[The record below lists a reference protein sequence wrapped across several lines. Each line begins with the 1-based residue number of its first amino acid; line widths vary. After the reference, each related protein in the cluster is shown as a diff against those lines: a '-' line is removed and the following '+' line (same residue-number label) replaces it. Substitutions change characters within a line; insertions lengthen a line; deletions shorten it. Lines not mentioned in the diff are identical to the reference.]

1 MENSIALPV
10 FSEVDATCSTPRCF
24 VVHPKG
30 HHEVSAYPFTCA
42 TLTGLRDAYDD
53 MRKKGEFSGTWYATL
68 FFPEAWPP
76 GLILDYLRSRTWK
89 GRLPGIE

>member
-24 VVHPKG
+24 VVYPKG
-30 HHEVSAYPFTCA
+30 HQEVSAYPFTSA

-53 MRKKGEFSGTWYATL
+53 MRKKGEFSGTWYSTL

-76 GLILDYLRSRTWK
+76 GLILDYLRSCT
-89 GRLPGIE
+89 GQERLPGTE